1 MTFTNSCK
9 KMFHFKYPNFTF
21 RFNNPLA
28 NLLTSLFLKNLDSKF
43 TPLNA
48 SKISIIIISPR
59 EKYKLTK
66 FLLRYYTPSK

>member
-1 MTFTNSCK
+1 
-9 KMFHFKYPNFTF
+9 MFHFKYPNFIF

-48 SKISIIIISPR
+48 TKMPLKFQSSEFLQ
-59 EKYKLTK
+59 EKMQTDKVPAKTLYSQQIESQQK
-66 FLLRYYTPSK
+66 